1 MQVKKKD
8 QGPITKGPWKADE
21 DEVLLSHVN
30 KYGPRDWSSI
40 RSKGLLQRTGKSCR
54 LRWVNKLR
62 PNLKNGCKFSLDEER
77 VVIEMQAQF
86 GNKWAKIASYLPGR
100 TDNDVKNFWSSRQ
113 KRIAR
118 ILHPSPP
125 PSSKS
130 KSNRNKNKVPCFHN
144 VPPLEAPKFS
154 SSSEEGS
161 SSKANQPRSSS
172 SSFTENS
179 EVIKMVTL
187 PDLMNSTTTNP
198 STSCSET
205 VTLIKEEFSTT
216 PLESYMSTDII
227 SSGIGFPQIF
237 PFSMESQDLFLA
249 RANEPAGFIDG
260 LGFGEDPLVGDASE
274 LGIGTQIPFL
284 GFPNYY
290 DSSGSCR
297 IGTRDSNVYNP
308 TNPESFFDDFPD
320 DMFDHLQPPQSP
332 PSSSEL

>member
-8 QGPITKGPWKADE
+8 QGPIRKGPWKAEE

-62 PNLKNGCKFSLDEER
+62 PNLKNGCKFSPEEER
-77 VVIEMQAQF
+77 VVIELQAQF

-113 KRIAR
+113 KRLAR
-118 ILHPSPP
+118 ILHSSS

-130 KSNRNKNKVPCFHN
+130 HKNKNKVATLHIN
-144 VPPLEAPKFS
+144 IPPLEAPKFS
-154 SSSEEGS
+154 SSEEES
-161 SSKANQPRSSS
+161 SSKAHQPCS

-179 EVIKMVTL
+179 EVIKMVPL
-187 PDLMNSTTTNP
+187 PDLMNFANP
-198 STSCSET
+198 LSFDAVTS
-205 VTLIKEEFSTT
+205 IKEEFTT
-216 PLESYMSTDII
+216 PLESCMSTDMI
-227 SSGIGFPQIF
+227 SQIGFPQGS

-249 RANEPAGFIDG
+249 RANESAGFADG
-260 LGFGEDPLVGDASE
+260 IGVDPLEDYASE
-274 LGIGTQIPFL
+274 LGIGTQIPFY
-284 GFPNYY
+284 GFPFN

-297 IGTRDSNVYNP
+297 IETRNPIGNP
-308 TNPESFFDDFPD
+308 TNLDSVFGDFPD
-320 DMFDHLQPPQSP
+320 DMFDNLQPPPS
-332 PSSSEL
+332 PSSPEL